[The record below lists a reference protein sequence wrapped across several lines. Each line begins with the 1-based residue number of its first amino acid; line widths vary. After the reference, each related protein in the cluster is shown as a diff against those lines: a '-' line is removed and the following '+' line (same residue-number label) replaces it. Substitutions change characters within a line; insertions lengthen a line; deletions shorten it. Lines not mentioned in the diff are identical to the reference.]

1 VQRLTFIA
9 ARRSLENLPF
19 HFLRPLPDLRE
30 KSRIR
35 GGEIFPP
42 ERGHDQGRKIWQRH
56 DFEIPG
62 EFRPGIV

>member
-1 VQRLTFIA
+1 MQRLTFIA
-9 ARRSLENLPF
+9 TRRSLENLPF

-42 ERGHDQGRKIWQRH
+42 ERGFG
-56 DFEIPG
+56 
-62 EFRPGIV
+62 GIFSICDGYFNYWSELRTF